1 MKQPALPPCM
11 YKAPHVCKTVQQP
24 NETQRG
30 ISCYDPQCSL
40 NCSNPAIIVC
50 CFWPW
55 PVDMLWLT
63 VIFCIRTL
71 SYPHSLARLCPLAKH
86 PSLLSHLFSILIYFS
101 FLVFNTIIWCL
112 KKQKESHACNSSS
125 FLPFW
130 YTSAVFNIFTSLLPM
145 FCNISFPKYPQM
157 MSLPGATCYL
167 CCFCIAVLFDIF
179 PASVSVCL
187 IFSKK
192 QWYSRL
198 TVKIQLN
205 AQC

>member
-11 YKAPHVCKTVQQP
+11 YKAPHVCKTVQQA
-24 NETQRG
+24 NETQHG

-112 KKQKESHACNSSS
+112 KSKKSPMLVI
-125 FLPFW
+125 LPPF
-130 YTSAVFNIFTSLLPM
+130 
-145 FCNISFPKYPQM
+145 FPSGIPQ
-157 MSLPGATCYL
+157 LY
-167 CCFCIAVLFDIF
+167 
-179 PASVSVCL
+179 L
-187 IFSKK
+187 IFSRPCFLCFVIFHFRNTHRWCLS
-192 QWYSRL
+192 QVPCAICVVFALQSCSIYFLLLFLSPWSSVRSSG
-198 TVKIQLN
+198 IQDLL
-205 AQC
+205 